1 MIKRDRILE
10 IIEDNRHSLKRLG
23 VKRIGIFG
31 SFARNTSQ
39 KDSDVDVLVEF
50 RPGKKT
56 FDNYMDIKELL
67 EGLLKRKV
75 DLVVREAIKSRFK
88 PSILKDAQYA
98 GL

>member
-1 MIKRDRILE
+1 MIKRNHILE

-31 SFARNTSQ
+31 SFARNTSR
-39 KDSDVDVLVEF
+39 KSSDVDVLVEF
-50 RPGKKT
+50 QPGKKT
-56 FDNYMDIKELL
+56 FDNYMDIKDLL

-75 DLVVREAIKSRFK
+75 DLVIREAIKSRIK
-88 PSILKDAQYA
+88 SSILKDALYA

>member
-1 MIKRDRILE
+1 MIKRNHILE

-39 KDSDVDVLVEF
+39 KNSDVDVLVEF
-50 RPGKKT
+50 QRGKKT
-56 FDNYMDIKELL
+56 FDNYMDLKEFL

-75 DLVVREAIKSRFK
+75 DLVIRETIKSRLR

>member
-1 MIKRDRILE
+1 MIKRDHILE
-10 IIEDNRHSLKRLG
+10 IIEDNRHSLKQLG

-31 SFARNTSQ
+31 SFARNTS
-39 KDSDVDVLVEF
+39 KKNSDVDVLVEF
-50 RPGKKT
+50 QPGEKT

-75 DLVVREAIKSRFK
+75 DLVIREAIKSRIK
-88 PSILKDAQYA
+88 SSVLKDARYA